1 MHLVRYRSR
10 SDLAA
15 GVGVFDGSM
24 VVALTGVPDMAA
36 LLGLPLSAIRER
48 CRSAAGDAA
57 TWPVEEVELLVPA
70 DGRTEVWAAG
80 VTYRR
85 SMEARVEESVP
96 APDIYDLVYAAS
108 RPELFFKSAAWRTV
122 VDGEPI
128 AIRSDSS
135 VNVPEPELALVLNR
149 FAEIVGYTVCNDV
162 SSRSIEGENP
172 LYLPQAKVYLG
183 SCALASVIRPSWE
196 VADPGALEMSMAI
209 VRGEAVVWQGTAST
223 SELHR
228 TLTDLVAALFLADE
242 FPDGVVLSTGTSLVP
257 GLDFTLQVDD
267 RVRIDI
273 AEIGRLENPVVRGK
287 DAMAWLSTRQ

>member
-10 SDLAA
+10 SDLAV
-15 GVGVFDGSM
+15 GVGVSDGST
-24 VVALTGVPDMAA
+24 VVGLTGVSDMAD
-36 LLGLPLSAIRER
+36 LLGLPLTAIREL
-48 CRSAAGDAA
+48 CCTAGGDAV
-57 TWPVEEVELLVPA
+57 TFQTDQIELLVPL

-85 SMEARVEESVP
+85 SMEARVAESIP

-135 VNVPEPELALVLNR
+135 VNVPEPELAVVINR

-196 VADPGALEMSMAI
+196 VADAGALEMSMAI
-209 VRGEAVVWQGTAST
+209 VRGEAVAWQGTAST

-228 TLTDLVAALFLADE
+228 TLTELVAALFLADD

-257 GLDFTLQVDD
+257 GLDFTLEVDD
-267 RVRIDI
+267 HVRIDI
-273 AEIGRLENPVVRGK
+273 AEIGCLQNPVVRGK
-287 DAMAWLSTRQ
+287 DAMAWLSERP

>member
-1 MHLVRYRSR
+1 MHLVRYRS
-10 SDLAA
+10 AA
-15 GVGVFDGSM
+15 AITGVGIFDGSK
-24 VVALTGVPDMAA
+24 VIGLTGVSDMAA
-36 LLGLPLSAIRER
+36 LLGLPLTDIREL
-48 CRSAAGDAA
+48 CCSAGGDSA
-57 TWPVEEVELLVPA
+57 TFPVDEVELLGPVQ
-70 DGRTEVWAAG
+70 GRTEVWAAG

-108 RPELFFKSAAWRTV
+108 RPELFFKSAGWRV
-122 VDGEPI
+122 VNNGEPI

-135 VNVPEPELALVLNR
+135 VNVPEPELALVINR

-162 SSRSIEGENP
+162 SSRSIEGANP

-196 VADPGALEMSMAI
+196 VADPGALDISVAVI
-209 VRGEAVVWQGTAST
+209 RGEMVAWQGTAST

-228 TLTDLVAALFLADE
+228 SLTELVAALFLADD
-242 FPDGVVLSTGTSLVP
+242 FPAGVVLSTGTCLVP
-257 GLDFTLQVDD
+257 DLDFTLEVDD

-273 AEIGRLENPVVRGK
+273 TGIGRLENPVVRGK
-287 DAMAWLSTRQ
+287 DAMAWLSKRS